1 MSEDLSLRW
10 HKELYSGLEIE
21 GLSLSGIRTA
31 FFLPKLQAAFDVAS
45 GLPFTLKAKTFFV
58 THGHLDHASGIPY
71 IISQKAMRH
80 EAAPI
85 FYMPH
90 SLIDPLS
97 HIIETW
103 GKIEGHRYNFDFQPA
118 LEGQDISIHANA
130 CVVPFR
136 TVHRVESLGYSYV
149 EKKKK
154 LKPQYAHL
162 DQKTLR
168 DIGSQT
174 EINETHRN
182 WKWAFTGDTQIE
194 FLDLSPAV
202 RKSEILFLEAT
213 YWDEKKTVAQAKEW
227 GHTHLDEII
236 QRLHEIESQHI
247 VLIHASSR
255 YSNDQLKA
263 LLDQKVPVDHRHRIS
278 FFLGR

>member
-1 MSEDLSLRW
+1 MNEDLSLKW
-10 HKELYSGLEIE
+10 HKELYSDLDVE

-31 FFLPKLQAAFDVAS
+31 FYLPKLQAAFDVAS
-45 GLPFTLKAKTFFV
+45 GLPFILKAKKFFV

-80 EAAPI
+80 EPCPV
-85 FYMPH
+85 FYMPP

-97 HIIETW
+97 LVIETW
-103 GKIEGHRYNFDFQPA
+103 GKIEGHSYSYDFQPA
-118 LEGQDISIHANA
+118 KEGQEISIHASA

-136 TVHRVESLGYSYV
+136 TVHRVDSLGYAYL

-154 LKPQYAHL
+154 LKSEYAHL

-168 DIGSQT
+168 DLGSQT
-174 EINETHRN
+174 EINEIHIT

-213 YWDEKKTVAQAKEW
+213 YWDKKKTIAQAKEW

-236 QRLHEIESQHI
+236 HRLHEIESQHI

-255 YSNDQLKA
+255 YSSAQLNT
-263 LLDQKVPVDHRHRIS
+263 LLDQKVPAEHRHRIS

>member
-1 MSEDLSLRW
+1 MTEDLSLKW
-10 HKELYSGLEIE
+10 HKELYADLEVE

-31 FFLPKLQAAFDVAS
+31 FYLPKLQAAFDVAS
-45 GLPFTLKAKTFFV
+45 GLPFTLKAKKFFV

-80 EAAPI
+80 EPAPV
-85 FYMPH
+85 FYMPP
-90 SLIDPLS
+90 SLIEPLS
-97 HIIETW
+97 GIIETW
-103 GKIEGHRYNFDFQPA
+103 GKIEGHSYNYDFQPA
-118 LEGQDISIHANA
+118 QEGQEISIHSSAS
-130 CVVPFR
+130 VVPFR
-136 TVHRVESLGYSYV
+136 TLHRVDSLGYAYV

-154 LKPQYAHL
+154 LKPEYAHL

-168 DIGSQT
+168 DMGSQT
-174 EINETHRN
+174 EINEIHSM

-202 RKSEILFLEAT
+202 RKAEILFLEAT
-213 YWDEKKTVAQAKEW
+213 YWDDKKTVAQAKEW

-236 QRLHEIESQHI
+236 HRLNELESQHI

-255 YSNDQLKA
+255 YSNAQLKA
-263 LLDQKVPVDHRHRIS
+263 FLDQKIPSDHRHRIS